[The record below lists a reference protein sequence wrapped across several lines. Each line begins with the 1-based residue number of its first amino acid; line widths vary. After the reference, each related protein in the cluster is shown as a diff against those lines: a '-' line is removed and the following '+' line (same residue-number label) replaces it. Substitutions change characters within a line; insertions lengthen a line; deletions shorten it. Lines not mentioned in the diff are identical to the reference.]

1 MQFSSLTVAAAALL
15 VATVASAQTSTD
27 RALAADVDSLVQRI
41 MSVSDI
47 PGVSIAVVSGSR
59 PILLKGY
66 GFADIERRIPVTENT
81 AFYIASITKAF
92 TAMTVLRMA
101 DRKMLELDAPITR
114 YLTDA
119 QWSPEVHPES
129 ITVRQLLT
137 HTSGINGDG
146 PVIWRTAFTGQQT
159 NPMLKQLLRLH
170 GASAS
175 GHNYRYTNLGYN
187 IAGLIIDDLTRGK
200 WQDALTREVLAPVG
214 MSNTTAYVSRVDSAR
229 RAMPYVMEPAGP
241 RRVHYAKSDA
251 NMQAAGGLVSTAAD
265 MAKWLEAQLNQGR
278 VGGRQVLPAPLV
290 AEAQRRQVP
299 AAERRGEL
307 QAVGYAL
314 GWMVVL
320 LGSDTVLI
328 HGGGF
333 SSFHAVLA
341 LDLKRHVGVAVMG
354 NESKVGSGAVEFIAQ
369 YVLEHARDADA
380 TRLRYAQRVTE
391 LPALVERIKGRIGE
405 DLSRR
410 AARPQ
415 TLSKPLEAYAGTYES
430 PEWGVMTW
438 TVRDGRLWAE
448 IGALKSV
455 AEVFDNQADQ
465 LRVELEPGSGQI
477 VQFKFTDGRA
487 SSIVHSNHEYARRP

>member
-1 MQFSSLTVAAAALL
+1 MELRTLALSAAVLF
-15 VATVASAQTSTD
+15 VATAATAQTPAD
-27 RALAADVDSLVQRI
+27 RALAADVDSLIKQI
-41 MSVSDI
+41 MSASGI
-47 PGVSIAVVSGSR
+47 PGVSIAVVSGSQ

-66 GFADIERRIPVTENT
+66 GFADLERRIPVTEHT

-92 TAMTVLRMA
+92 TAMATLRMA
-101 DRKMLELDAPITR
+101 DRKMLDLDAPITR

-119 QWSPEVHPES
+119 RWAPDVHPES

-137 HTSGINGDG
+137 HTSGLSGDG
-146 PVIWRTAFTGQQT
+146 PVIWRTAYTGQQS
-159 NPMLKQLLRLH
+159 NPQLKQLLRHH
-170 GASAS
+170 GASES

-187 IAGLIIDDLTRGK
+187 IVGLMIDDLTRGK
-200 WQDALTREVLAPVG
+200 WQDALTREVFAPLG

-241 RRVHYAKSDA
+241 RRVHYAKSDG

-265 MAKWLEAQLNQGR
+265 MVKWLEAQLNQGR
-278 VGGRQVLPAPLV
+278 VGGRQVLPAHLV
-290 AEAQRRQVP
+290 AEAQRQQVP
-299 AAERRGEL
+299 ATVRRGEL
-307 QAVGYAL
+307 QTIGYSF

-320 LGSDTVLI
+320 LDSDTVLI

-341 LDLKRHVGVAVMG
+341 LDLRRRVGVAVMG
-354 NESKVGSGAVEFIAQ
+354 NESKVGSGAAEFIAQ
-369 YVLEHARDADA
+369 YVLERARDAEA
-380 TRLRYAQRVTE
+380 TRLKYAQRVSD

-448 IGALKSV
+448 IGALKSI
-455 AEVFDNQADQ
+455 AEVYDNQADQ
-465 LRVELEPGSGQI
+465 LRVELEPGIGQV

-487 SSIVHSNHEYARRP
+487 TSIVLANREYVRRP